1 MTSKDFIKE
10 LEGEALK
17 LFLER
22 EEWELQKKKAARD
35 YIKAKKEYEL
45 ADARWYVVYGLVKR
59 LKPSVEE
66 GSESN
71 ETDVQ
76 DSI

>member
-17 LFLER
+17 LYLER
-22 EEWELQKKKAARD
+22 EEWELQKKRAARD
-35 YIKAKKEYEL
+35 YIKVKKEYEL
-45 ADARWYVVYGLVKR
+45 ADARWYVVYGLAQR
-59 LKPSVEE
+59 LKTFDAER
-66 GSESN
+66 SESN